1 MNKAELYGS
10 AIISSTNNS
19 TMPGM
24 AARKAIRKNSSLVI
38 KEPYLYVSTG
48 LKYGSDAAHVGSGLP
63 YWNFVMPKINQN
75 KPKGSPDTQG
85 RPQ

>member
-1 MNKAELYGS
+1 MDKAELYGS

-38 KEPYLYVSTG
+38 KVPYLYVSTR
-48 LKYGSDAAHVGSGLP
+48 LKHGPDGAHGGSGLP
-63 YWNFVMPKINQN
+63 
-75 KPKGSPDTQG
+75 
-85 RPQ
+85 